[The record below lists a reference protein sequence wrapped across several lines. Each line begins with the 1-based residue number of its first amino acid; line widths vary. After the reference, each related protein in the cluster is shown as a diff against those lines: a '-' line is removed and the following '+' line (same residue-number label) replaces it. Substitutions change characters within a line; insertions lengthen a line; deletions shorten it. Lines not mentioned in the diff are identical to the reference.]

1 MRRRWDIIICISE
14 SLMFEGFYF
23 EFPKLSFLLFV
34 FLACENLCPLR
45 TQVIYFPHI
54 SRFGDA
60 GVKAPAWMWIS
71 KWLMIVFLIAAL
83 MSPVKEIQETPH
95 FQGYSTLIV
104 ADSPDE
110 EMKTK
115 IASFIE
121 LRAHDEIALYV
132 PKNIKIPLT
141 RDYKGLVSI
150 LKQLPKTANGQIDY
164 TVKEFLSTP
173 ERSWIVIFSNQPKS
187 FIHSIP
193 TDIETSIV
201 PQKQWGEWIKKSS
214 EKHPVIPITNENVQ
228 LEYLYFYPLFF
239 GFMAMF
245 VYLFG
250 RNQRGF
256 L

>member
-1 MRRRWDIIICISE
+1 
-14 SLMFEGFYF
+14 MFEGFYF

-45 TQVIYFPHI
+45 SQMLYFPRI

-60 GVKAPAWMWIS
+60 GVKSPAWMWIS
-71 KWLMIVFLIAAL
+71 KWLMIIFLIVAL
-83 MSPVKEIQETPH
+83 MSPVKEIQETPR
-95 FQGYSTLIV
+95 FEGYSTLIV

-110 EMKTK
+110 EMRAK

-121 LRAHDEIALYV
+121 LRQHDSIALYV
-132 PKNIKIPLT
+132 PKSVKIPLT
-141 RDYKGLVSI
+141 RDHEGLLSI
-150 LKQLPKTANGQIDY
+150 LKQLPQTSNVQIDY
-164 TVKEFLSTP
+164 TIKEFLSIQ
-173 ERSWIVIFSNQPKS
+173 ERPWIVLFSNHPKT
-187 FIHSIP
+187 FVHSIP
-193 TDIETSIV
+193 TIIETSIV
-201 PQKQWGEWIKKSS
+201 PQKRWRDWMKKSS
-214 EKHPVIPITNENVQ
+214 LEHPVIPIVEERIR

-239 GFMAMF
+239 GFMAML